1 MFKAQRR
8 QKRLKAKQEALE
20 LTKKTVVSA
29 QLLQSALASREAG
42 VGNAKPHEITVSLT
56 SFHKRIDNVH
66 LTIESIFQQ
75 SLRPDRIILWLARD
89 MDEDNLPEILTQQ
102 QRRGL
107 EIRFMERDLGP
118 YGKFFHT
125 LKQHPDSLIITI
137 DDDILYP
144 HDMVDMLYRNWV
156 KEPEVI
162 HCHRAHTIGFD
173 GNGKLLPY
181 KQWNK
186 GKAST
191 TPSLLTFP
199 TGVGGVLYFP
209 GCFDER
215 ILDEEL
221 FMSICPKADDIWLKA
236 MSLKKGVLCKR
247 VEDYRNWGTRFLVVE
262 DSQVTA
268 LKRSNK
274 SGPQSNDVK
283 FKAVWD
289 YFDLW
294 DKIGVDAP
302 ESRRTS

>member
-1 MFKAQRR
+1 M
-8 QKRLKAKQEALE
+8 
-20 LTKKTVVSA
+20 
-29 QLLQSALASREAG
+29 
-42 VGNAKPHEITVSLT
+42 
-56 SFHKRIDNVH
+56 
-66 LTIESIFQQ
+66 
-75 SLRPDRIILWLARD
+75 
-89 MDEDNLPEILTQQ
+89 
-102 QRRGL
+102 
-107 EIRFMERDLGP
+107 
-118 YGKFFHT
+118 
-125 LKQHPDSLIITI
+125 
-137 DDDILYP
+137 
-144 HDMVDMLYRNWV
+144 
-156 KEPEVI
+156 
-162 HCHRAHTIGFD
+162 
-173 GNGKLLPY
+173 
-181 KQWNK
+181 
-186 GKAST
+186 
-191 TPSLLTFP
+191 LTFP

-294 DKIGVDAP
+294 DKIGADAP